1 MKRGFAFEKVFGKK
15 ISGKSVPGLR
25 PSPSVKFRIRKPTI
39 HKLPRRQFKKLA
51 WRPRINQYGNL
62 IPIKKVATPL
72 VKVAVGI
79 VLILLIYFVFG
90 SNFFL
95 LNQLEIQG
103 NRLVD
108 APTIEKT
115 VFKNGFARTNAIL
128 FNDIKAQKQ
137 ILSLAQVKAVSFH
150 KDIRTH
156 TLQIIIDEHETS
168 LIWQTNGERFLVNR
182 AGVIYDTASPESPLT
197 VVEDLKNVPVNLKQ
211 QILTTDFIEFV
222 NFVSANLS
230 RKTSVNIRQIVVPET
245 TFELEVITNENWKI
259 IFDTTKSADTQLNNL
274 AKILKNGAN
283 PKQYVDLRILDRVY
297 YK

>member
-15 ISGKSVPGLR
+15 MVGKPVPGVR
-25 PSPSVKFRIRKPTI
+25 PSITFYNSKSA
-39 HKLPRRQFKKLA
+39 LPRPGKHHLKKLA
-51 WRPRINQYGNL
+51 WRPRFSQYGKFT
-62 IPIKKVATPL
+62 PIKAVVTPL
-72 VKVAVGI
+72 TR
-79 VLILLIYFVFG
+79 VLVSILLILVIYFIFG

-95 LNQLEIQG
+95 LNKLEVQG

-108 APTIEKT
+108 APTIERI
-115 VFKNGFARTNAIL
+115 VFKNGFTQTNAIL

-137 ILSLAQVKAVSFH
+137 ILDLAQIKAVSFH
-150 KDIRTH
+150 KDIREH
-156 TLQIIIDEHETS
+156 KLQIIVDEHETS

-182 AGVIYDTASPESPLT
+182 AGVVYDTASPESPLT
-197 VVEDLKNVPVNLKQ
+197 VVEDLKNVPVDLKQ

-230 RKTSVNIRQIVVPET
+230 RKTPLNIRQIVVPET
-245 TFELEVITNENWKI
+245 TFELEVVTNENWKI

-274 AKILKNGAN
+274 SKILKAGAQ
-283 PKQYVDLRILDRVY
+283 PRQYVDLRILDRVY